1 MKKKLSPRDRLWVFA
16 DPSLKELIISCEL
29 QLAQPITVE
38 NLRLLVQERLINN
51 FERFSWIISSA
62 GYTSRVNNLD
72 LTQHVTANEQIIID
86 PQRPLWQFNLVGNTK
101 IEIGVHHAL
110 ADGLSLVA
118 ILRKL
123 TEEKPGV
130 ISRTK
135 SRNKPSWS
143 MVLRTIQG
151 VFKALFTILFS
162 PNVKMTNLETS
173 KNYSATSW
181 VRPDRLTNRTDFET
195 ILENLILDPALEIK
209 ENSIIAVPISI
220 SSLTNRINNGLG
232 NKFALSPLP
241 KKSQISIVD
250 EFRTMKKQGEVLGAY
265 FISVFIGLMPTYL
278 GRYLSK
284 FVSSH
289 IFGIVSGVQVSKSV
303 LKLLGAE
310 IKQIKA
316 WAPILGGQKFS
327 ITSVHYA
334 GKVTLN
340 QVIRS

>member
-1 MKKKLSPRDRLWVFA
+1 MKKKLSPRDRLWIFA
-16 DPSLKELIISCEL
+16 DPTLKELIIRCEL
-29 QLAQPITVE
+29 YLTKPITVE
-38 NLRLLVQERLINN
+38 NLRQLVQERLIHN
-51 FERFSWIISSA
+51 FERFSWIISPQ
-62 GYTSRVNNLD
+62 GHLKKTNNLD
-72 LTQHVTANEQIIID
+72 LTQHVTANDQIVID
-86 PQRPLWQFNLVGNTK
+86 PHRPLWQFNLVDNSK

-123 TEEKPGV
+123 TEEKTV
-130 ISRTK
+130 ALKTTK
-135 SRNKPSWS
+135 TRAKPSWS
-143 MVLRTIQG
+143 MILRTIQG
-151 VFKALFTILFS
+151 VFKALFIILFS
-162 PNVKMTNLETS
+162 PAVKLVNFETS
-173 KNYSATSW
+173 KNYSTKDWS
-181 VRPDRLTNRTDFET
+181 RPDRLTNRTDFET
-195 ILENLILDPALEIK
+195 ILENLILDPALGVK
-209 ENSIIAVPISI
+209 ENSIIAVPISV

-265 FISVFIGLMPTYL
+265 FISVFIGAMPTFL

-289 IFGIVSGVQVSKSV
+289 IFGIVSGVQVSRSV

-310 IKQIKA
+310 INHIKA

>member
-1 MKKKLSPRDRLWVFA
+1 MRNKLSPRDRLWVFA
-16 DPSLKELIISCEL
+16 DPSLKELIIKCEL
-29 QLAQPITVE
+29 QLSTPITVE
-38 NLRLLVQERLINN
+38 NLRKLVQERLIQN
-51 FERFSWIISSA
+51 FERFSWIISSDGHIRRA
-62 GYTSRVNNLD
+62 NNLD
-72 LTQHVTANEQIIID
+72 ITQHVTENDQIVID
-86 PQRPLWQFNLVGNTK
+86 SKRPLWQFNLVKNTK

-123 TEEKPGV
+123 TEEKPVV
-130 ISRTK
+130 IKPSK
-135 SRNKPSWS
+135 SRARPSWS
-143 MVLRTIQG
+143 MILRTIQG
-151 VFKALFTILFS
+151 ILKALFAIFIS
-162 PNVKMTNLETS
+162 PNVKLANLETS
-173 KNYSATSW
+173 KNYSSKDW
-181 VRPDRLTNRTDFET
+181 SRPDRLTNRTDFET

-209 ENSIIAVPISI
+209 EKSIIAVPISI
-220 SSLTNRINNGLG
+220 STLTNRINNGLG

-265 FISVFIGLMPTYL
+265 FLSVFIGSMPTFI

-289 IFGIVSGVQVSKSV
+289 IFGIVSGVQVSRSV
-303 LKLLGAE
+303 LNLLGSG
-310 IKQIKA
+310 IKHIKA